1 MRKSMKK
8 KPEHKS
14 NWKNIYVIENDDLTI
29 YQLNDKGRLL
39 DCFSKQKYRN
49 IRFCYEK
56 LILDMIKK
64 QKMKKQS
71 QPDQKFSKEVE
82 ELFTNSLDENED
94 EMNLLDELDA
104 FNYFESSKK

>member
-1 MRKSMKK
+1 MKSIKK
-8 KPEHKS
+8 KSQHKS
-14 NWKNIYVIENDDLTI
+14 NWKTIFVIENDDLSI
-29 YQLNDKGRLL
+29 YELNDKGRLS

-56 LILDMIKK
+56 LILDSIKK
-64 QKMKKQS
+64 QKKKKQS

-82 ELFTNSLDENED
+82 ALFNISLDENED
-94 EMNLLDELDA
+94 EMNLLDELDS